1 MAEANNPNVVNL
13 LEFNEDDGIP
23 YMVLEFVA
31 GESLG
36 DLLAKRTR
44 LDEKTAISI
53 MSGVARGLMEAHE
66 RGIVHRDI
74 KPSNILFPDLETA
87 ASRPIAAS
95 LGSTFAVNEEPQID
109 SLCDTKATSN
119 MASTLVA
126 ADAAEPAPR
135 RIKISDFGLARHIV
149 DTESM
154 ALTAAGALLGTP
166 HYMAPE
172 QWTGQTDRSPD

>member
-1 MAEANNPNVVNL
+1 
-13 LEFNEDDGIP
+13 
-23 YMVLEFVA
+23 
-31 GESLG
+31 
-36 DLLAKRTR
+36 
-44 LDEKTAISI
+44 
-53 MSGVARGLMEAHE
+53 MEAHE

-95 LGSTFAVNEEPQID
+95 LDSTFAVNEEPQID
-109 SLCDTKATSN
+109 SLCDTRATSN

-126 ADAAEPAPR
+126 ADAAEQAPR
-135 RIKISDFGLARHIV
+135 RIKISDFGLARRIV

-166 HYMAPE
+166 HYMAPSN
-172 QWTGQTDRSPD
+172 GPARSSIPGLTFTRWARPCFTS